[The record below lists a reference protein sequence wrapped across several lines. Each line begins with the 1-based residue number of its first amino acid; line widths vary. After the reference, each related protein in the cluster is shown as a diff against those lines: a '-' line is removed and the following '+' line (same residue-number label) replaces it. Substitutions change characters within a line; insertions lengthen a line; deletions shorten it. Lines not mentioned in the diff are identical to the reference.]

1 MEEYEHSFK
10 VKFLEPFI
18 KFCEENNFKQIS
30 ATSQNRKVYE
40 SIYNSHLIS
49 RLTIEKDKNETKTY
63 FDFKFAG
70 VEIDGKKTSK
80 ESETLVVTDK
90 LMPFVLSVLDVL
102 NFKLVAD
109 NFRTRYVYI
118 KDDIMFEIDDYIS
131 PKMKVVAIE
140 GEKNK
145 VEKLCNN
152 ELKPI
157 IDEFKINSI

>member
-1 MEEYEHSFK
+1 M
-10 VKFLEPFI
+10 
-18 KFCEENNFKQIS
+18 
-30 ATSQNRKVYE
+30 
-40 SIYNSHLIS
+40 
-49 RLTIEKDKNETKTY
+49 
-63 FDFKFAG
+63 
-70 VEIDGKKTSK
+70 
-80 ESETLVVTDK
+80 VVTDK

>member
-1 MEEYEHSFK
+1 
-10 VKFLEPFI
+10 
-18 KFCEENNFKQIS
+18 
-30 ATSQNRKVYE
+30 
-40 SIYNSHLIS
+40 
-49 RLTIEKDKNETKTY
+49 
-63 FDFKFAG
+63 
-70 VEIDGKKTSK
+70 
-80 ESETLVVTDK
+80 
-90 LMPFVLSVLDVL
+90 MPFVLSVLDVL